1 MKSPKL
7 LLSLGLTVLLYAHP
21 STRTEARQPE
31 DTATSRPSQLAA
43 QITLQT
49 AITYAEPGGSSLKL
63 DMAMPKEHNRLSP
76 AVVALYG
83 GGWISGSRSGMRG
96 LIEHLAAQGYV
107 AVAPSY
113 RLAPEHPF
121 PAAVADVREC
131 VRWLRRHA
139 KEYHIDP
146 DRIGAVGF
154 SAGGH
159 LACML
164 GVTSAEDNFGN
175 DDFANDEISPRVQA
189 VVNFFGPG
197 DLASDEWS
205 DLAVRKYLIPFL
217 GGTAEGRP
225 EAYRKASPVTYISPD
240 DPPILTFQGD
250 QDRTVPMS
258 FAVALHK
265 KLRQAGVPNE
275 LVIVEGEGHGWGEP
289 HRSRTLRQSVRFFN
303 KYLKGPRPCTQPTGV
318 EDR

>member
-1 MKSPKL
+1 MRFSKL
-7 LLSLGLTVLLYAHP
+7 LCLLALTVLLCVHTSTIAVDSQPADTTASQP
-21 STRTEARQPE
+21 S
-31 DTATSRPSQLAA
+31 A
-43 QITLQT
+43 QITLHT
-49 AITYAEPGGSSLKL
+49 AITYAELGGSSLKL
-63 DMAMPKEHNRLSP
+63 DMAIPKEHNGPSP

-83 GGWISGSRSGMRG
+83 GGWISGSRTGMRG
-96 LIEHLAAQGYV
+96 LIGHLATQGYV

-113 RLAPEHPF
+113 RLAPKHPF

-139 KEYHIDP
+139 KEYDIDP

-164 GVTSAEDNFGN
+164 GVTSAKDKFGS
-175 DDFANDEISPRVQA
+175 DDIAKDGVSPRVQA

-197 DLASDEWS
+197 DLASAEWS

-217 GGTAEGRP
+217 GGTAEERP
-225 EAYRKASPVTYISPD
+225 EAYRMASPVTYISPD

-250 QDRTVPMS
+250 QDRTVPMC

-265 KLRQAGVPNE
+265 RLQQAGVQNE
-275 LVIVEGEGHGWGEP
+275 LVIIEGEGHGWGEP
-289 HRSRTLRQSVRFFN
+289 HRNRTLQQSVRYFD
-303 KYLKGPRPCTQPTGV
+303 KHLKGPRPSTQPTGV
-318 EDR
+318 QDR

>member
-1 MKSPKL
+1 MRSPKL
-7 LLSLGLTVLLYAHP
+7 VFSLALTVLLCVHA
-21 STRTEARQPE
+21 STTALDGQPAT
-31 DTATSRPSQLAA
+31 TATSRPSPLAA

-49 AITYAEPGGSSLKL
+49 AITYAEPGGTSLKL
-63 DMAMPKEHNRLSP
+63 DMAVPKEHNGPSP

-83 GGWISGSRSGMRG
+83 GGWISGSRTGMRS
-96 LIEHLAAQGYV
+96 LIEHLATQGYV

-139 KEYHIDP
+139 NEYHIDP

-164 GVTSAEDNFGN
+164 GVTSAEDNFGS
-175 DDFANDEISPRVQA
+175 DDIAKDGVSPRVQA

-217 GGTAEGRP
+217 GGTAEERP

-250 QDRTVPMS
+250 QDRTVPLS

-265 KLRQAGVPNE
+265 KLQQAGVQNE

-289 HRSRTLRQSVRFFN
+289 HRSRTLQQSIRFFD
-303 KYLKGPRPCTQPTGV
+303 KHLKGPRPSTQPTGV
-318 EDR
+318 QDR